1 MTITSKPPYLETWAE
16 MSMRHERERYEQVAM
31 LAEDYTQTE
40 AAKIL
45 DTTLQSLNN
54 YIRRNGIQWHK
65 IQQGVKSRDIKN

>member
-16 MSMRHERERYEQVAM
+16 MSMRHERERHEQVTM

-54 YIRRNGIQWHK
+54 YIRRNGIEWKK
-65 IQQGVKSRDIKN
+65 IQQGVKSRDI

>member
-16 MSMRHERERYEQVAM
+16 MSMRHERERLEQVTM

-65 IQQGVKSRDIKN
+65 IQQGRRSREAN